1 LTEQDRERR
10 LLLVFGFGSFIVSLD
25 ARVIAPLLPAIS
37 SEFGIS
43 SARAGWVISSY
54 LLPYGFFQ
62 LVYGPIADRFGKIR
76 VAAAAMV
83 VFSVLTALSG
93 AFADFDTLIL
103 LRALTGGA
111 AAAMIPLAIAF
122 IGDTVPYARRQ
133 VALSRMMAT
142 MGTAHAVSTVVGG
155 AIGEVFSWREVFLPL
170 GLLSGVVAVL
180 LVMHRE
186 PRPPPT
192 ALPTASHRYT
202 NALAAPQ
209 MIPMLLLVAF
219 EGCLF
224 MGVLPFLS
232 VLLEQRFSLGSGA
245 IGLLFSLSGVAQLLA
260 AWCMPFLVRRL
271 PESAFLVGGGCIMAV
286 AYLIVAAAPTW
297 PWAALGS
304 GLIGFGFSLCHSTLQ
319 IRATEAFPQA
329 RATALALF
337 AFSLFSGS
345 ALGSV
350 GFSWAS
356 GRVGYGGAF
365 AGCGL
370 LFLVFTAT
378 AWRVL
383 ARRVVWE
390 SGSAR

>member
-1 LTEQDRERR
+1 LSGEDRERR
-10 LLLVFGFGSFIVSLD
+10 LLFVFGFGAFIVSLD
-25 ARVIAPLLPAIS
+25 ARVIAPLLPAIA
-37 SEFGIS
+37 SELGVS

-76 VAAAAMV
+76 VAAAAMT

-93 AFADFDTLIL
+93 AFASFDTLIL
-103 LRALTGGA
+103 LRALTGA
-111 AAAMIPLAIAF
+111 SAAAMIPLAIAY

-133 VALSRMMAT
+133 VALSRMMGT
-142 MGTAHAVSTVVGG
+142 MGMAHAVSTVVGG

-170 GLLSGVVAVL
+170 GLLSAVVAVL
-180 LVMHRE
+180 LLVHRD
-186 PRPPPT
+186 RTPPPVLS
-192 ALPTASHRYT
+192 AASGRYAD
-202 NALAAPQ
+202 ALAAPQ
-209 MIPMLLLVAF
+209 MVPMLLLVAF

-224 MGVLPFLS
+224 MGVLPYLS
-232 VLLEQRFSLGSGA
+232 VLLEQRFSLGSAA
-245 IGLLFSLSGVAQLLA
+245 IGVLFSLSGVAQLLA
-260 AWCMPFLVRRL
+260 AWLMPFLVRRL
-271 PESAFLVGGGCIMAV
+271 PESAFLVGGGCLMAFS
-286 AYLIVAAAPTW
+286 YLLVAAAPSW
-297 PWAALGS
+297 HWAALGS
-304 GLIGFGFSLCHSTLQ
+304 GLIGLGFSLCHSFLQ
-319 IRATEAFPQA
+319 IRATEAYPRA

-345 ALGSV
+345 SLGSV

-356 GRVGYGGAF
+356 GRVGYGAAF
-365 AGCGL
+365 ASCGL

-383 ARRVVWE
+383 ARRVAWE